1 MKIGPDTVVSISYNL
16 YDEEGKLLEATTPE
30 DPFIFAFGREMIV
43 PGLER
48 ALEGMEPGQ
57 SIDVTVAPE
66 DAYGPREPGLVQQIP
81 RAQFP
86 DDVDLEVGMQYR
98 AVTDAGNLIIFAVV
112 GLDDQNV
119 EIDLNHPLAGETL
132 RFEVQVVEVSSEPQ
146 GLGQDGPQLWV
157 PGDPV

>member
-16 YDEEGKLLEATTPE
+16 YDEDGQLLEATTPE
-30 DPFIFAFGREMIV
+30 DPFVFVFGHDMIV

-57 SIDVTVAPE
+57 TLDVTIAPE
-66 DAYGPREPGLVQQIP
+66 DAYGLREPGLVQQVP
-81 RAQFP
+81 RSQFP
-86 DDVDLEVGMQYR
+86 DDVELEMGMQYR

-112 GLDDQNV
+112 GMDEQNV

-132 RFEVQVVEVSSEPQ
+132 RFEVQVVDVCSESEGPQ
-146 GLGQDGPQLWV
+146 GQGPQLWV
-157 PGDPV
+157 PGR